1 MLQGWT
7 NDGNAK
13 AHFQKASGR
22 RLAKGSAVKIRHAVA
37 LALVLLVGCGTEPPV
52 VAPELAEWQIMQ
64 PPQIEGR
71 PDPTPDETAPLSK
84 WIVAPADTHNYP
96 TQNEC
101 EQSLKRLRTRAR
113 HYPAG
118 FPQLAKMAKAR
129 SDLYDKSRCV
139 SIDDPN
145 LKSN

>member
-1 MLQGWT
+1 M
-7 NDGNAK
+7 
-13 AHFQKASGR
+13 
-22 RLAKGSAVKIRHAVA
+22 AKGSAVKIRHAAA

-84 WIVAPADTHNYP
+84 WVVAPADTHNYP
-96 TQNEC
+96 TQKEC
-101 EQSLKRLRTRAR
+101 EQSLKRLRERAR
-113 HYPAG
+113 ACPTSPPSFSKICERY
-118 FPQLAKMAKAR
+118 
-129 SDLYDKSRCV
+129 SNLYDKSRCV